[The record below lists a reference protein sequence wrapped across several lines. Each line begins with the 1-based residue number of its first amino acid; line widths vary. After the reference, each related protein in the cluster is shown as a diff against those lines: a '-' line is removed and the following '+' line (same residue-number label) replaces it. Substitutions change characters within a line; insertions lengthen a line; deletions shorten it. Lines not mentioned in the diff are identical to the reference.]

1 MTRPGLT
8 ELTAFAAIATH
19 RSFRR
24 AADELGLSPST
35 LSHMIRSLEQRLGVR
50 LFNRTTRSVAV
61 TEAGERLATRLKP
74 VLRDLEVAL
83 DDIDNFRRKPTGT
96 VRINCG
102 EIAARVLLTCVLPR
116 FRTLYPDV
124 HVDLVSQSK
133 LVDIVAEGFDAGI
146 RLAEALPSD
155 MIAVPFGG
163 NMRLVPVASAR
174 YLKGRELPRAPDDLK
189 KHDCIRQ
196 RLPSGKLYK
205 WEFEKRGRELT
216 VEVAGP
222 VTLDNPDLVVSA
234 AREGLGVAFVFEQ
247 LVQADVEAGRLVILL
262 EDWCP
267 RFSGMFL
274 YYPGHRH
281 VPPALRAF
289 IDTIKMIVPSNTQG
303 NS

>member
-1 MTRPGLT
+1 MARPGLT

-24 AADELGLSPST
+24 AADDLGLSPST
-35 LSHMIRSLEQRLGVR
+35 LSHMIRSLEQRIGVR

-61 TEAGERLATRLKP
+61 TEAGERLAARLKP
-74 VLRDLEVAL
+74 VLRELEVAL
-83 DDIDNFRRKPTGT
+83 DEVDDFRRKPTGT

-102 EIAARVLLTCVLPR
+102 EIAARALLTCVLPR

-124 HVDLVSQSK
+124 RVDLVSEGR

-155 MIAVPFGG
+155 MVAVPFGG
-163 NMRLVPVASAR
+163 NMRLVPVASPR
-174 YLKGRELPRAPDDLK
+174 YLQGRRLPRTPDDLK
-189 KHDCIRQ
+189 KHDCIRL

-205 WEFEKRGRELT
+205 WEFEKRGQQLT
-216 VEVAGP
+216 VEVGGP
-222 VTLDNPDLVVSA
+222 VTLDNPDLMVTA

-247 LVQADVEAGRLVILL
+247 LVRADVEAGRLVMLL

-267 RFSGMFL
+267 TFPGMFL

-281 VPPALRAF
+281 VPPALRVF
-289 IDTIKMIVPSNTQG
+289 IDTLRMTVPK
-303 NS
+303 